1 MPRIYKL
8 IHIGHI
14 MNLGFYIKNLS
25 DDKQIEFASQTINT
39 LIDDQKINDASIFY
53 DGVGFVP
60 YFLQCGMFNSTEL
73 WNFKGSLVTMDI
85 ECVKKA
91 LKIVN
96 DIKIFYYYGW
106 SSIDVFGLLFILN
119 NNINIICNNA
129 DEQKTIHRLTGK
141 RADIF
146 NKDNILNCFGG

>member
-1 MPRIYKL
+1 
-8 IHIGHI
+8 

-25 DDKQIEFASQTINT
+25 EDKQIEFASQAINT

-53 DGVGFVP
+53 DGIGFVP

-96 DIKIFYYYGW
+96 DITIFYYYGW

-119 NNINIICNNA
+119 NNVHIICNNA
-129 DEQKTIHRLTGK
+129 EEQKTIYRLTGK

-146 NKDNILNCFGG
+146 NKDNILDFFGSK

>member
-1 MPRIYKL
+1 
-8 IHIGHI
+8 